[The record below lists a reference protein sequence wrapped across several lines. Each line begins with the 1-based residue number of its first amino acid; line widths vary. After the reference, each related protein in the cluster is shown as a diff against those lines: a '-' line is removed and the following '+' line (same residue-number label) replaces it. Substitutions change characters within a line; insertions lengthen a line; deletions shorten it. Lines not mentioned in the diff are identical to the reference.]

1 MPLSWN
7 TEAVDLE
14 FSKEFVSRVG
24 DLLRSWLRS
33 AERLF
38 QALVGL
44 VFLFFTLAGASVA
57 YSEWQ
62 AYEHTPSTGVVRLSM
77 LVGFTVLLFLC
88 SLYSFLKARSVRQD

>member
-1 MPLSWN
+1 MPLSLN
-7 TEAVDLE
+7 TEAVCLTHL
-14 FSKEFVSRVG
+14 KEIVSRVG

-62 AYEHTPSTGVVRLSM
+62 SYQHSPSTGMVRLSL

-88 SLYSFLKARSVRQD
+88 SLYSFLRARSVK

>member
-1 MPLSWN
+1 
-7 TEAVDLE
+7 
-14 FSKEFVSRVG
+14 
-24 DLLRSWLRS
+24 LRS

-62 AYEHTPSTGVVRLSM
+62 SYQYSPSTGMVRLSL

-88 SLYSFLKARSVRQD
+88 SLYSFLRARSVK